1 MKDRKSL
8 AFTTDVLLYPLIFVM
23 LIWLVFWAESR
34 FGLRFHKWGIYPQK
48 VQGLRGILFGPF
60 IHGSLKHIFN
70 NSIPL
75 FVLSMAL
82 FYFYRHVSWK
92 VLLWGTLLTGLL
104 TWSFARPANH
114 IGASGVVYLL
124 AAFLFFKG
132 IFSKQYKLMA
142 LSMAVVF
149 VYGSMLWY
157 LFPVD
162 PKISWEGHLSG
173 FIVGIGF
180 ALIFK
185 KNSVEDPKYAWE
197 QEDFNPEDDP
207 FLKHF
212 DEDGN
217 FIESVPEEL
226 ETLEVPQ
233 DTPPSVTITYTLT
246 TKPKDDTTK

>member
-1 MKDRKSL
+1 MKQRKPL
-8 AFTTDVLLYPLIFVM
+8 EFTTDVVLYPLIFVM
-23 LIWLVFWAESR
+23 LIWLAYWMEFR
-34 FGLRFHKWGIYPQK
+34 FGFRFHKWGIYPQK
-48 VQGLRGILFGPF
+48 LQGLRGIVFGPF

-70 NSIPL
+70 NSVPL

-92 VLLWGTLLTGLL
+92 VLLWGTILTGLL

-173 FIVGIGF
+173 FIVGIVF
-180 ALIFK
+180 ALIFR
-185 KNSVEDPKYAWE
+185 KNTVEDPKYAWE
-197 QEDFNPEDDP
+197 REDYIPEEDP

-217 FIESVPEEL
+217 FIESLPEEEEIPEEL
-226 ETLEVPQ
+226 LENSRDIKVN
-233 DTPPSVTITYTLT
+233 YTLS
-246 TKPKDDTTK
+246 TKPKNKDSN